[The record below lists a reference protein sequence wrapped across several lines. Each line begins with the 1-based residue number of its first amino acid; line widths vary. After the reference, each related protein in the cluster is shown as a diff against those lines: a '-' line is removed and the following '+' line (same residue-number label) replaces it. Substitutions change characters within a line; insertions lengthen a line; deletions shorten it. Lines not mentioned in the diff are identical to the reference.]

1 MKSSRLS
8 RILLLICAV
17 VLCSQ
22 SITAQKKRKL
32 GLVRDDKKYLH
43 LPKRSKNFSLMRGIL
58 PSTFNLK
65 SFVPQVEDQGDFSTC
80 VGWSTA
86 YYMRTI
92 MQAKKL
98 NIKGPET
105 IRAIAFSPT
114 FVFERIKSP
123 TDYQCQTGSS
133 ISDALDIMKEKG
145 VATLKS
151 APYACGNK
159 YTMLEEEAA
168 ANKIEGYTTLFD
180 IPSTASVEEKILSIK
195 TALVE
200 SQNAVLIGMWIPNS
214 FFQAKEVWKAAP
226 AETIK
231 NAVGGHA
238 MAVIGYDDT
247 KNAFLIVNS
256 WGNKW
261 ANNGFVWA
269 SYKDLI
275 EFTPYAYEVL
285 SPITPVPV
293 PTPVPVVP
301 SNNTTTDVVPP
312 APVQPVQEI
321 FLKGSIKPL
330 LANGDLMPVST
341 SAERGLDVTNDANI
355 DMITYNVTK
364 EYPSGTSFK
373 TEIIN
378 NISSYM
384 YIIASDDNNRVTKLF
399 PYDDE
404 VSALIPS
411 NNIAM
416 LPSTNSSF
424 TMDNKPG
431 NDYFLVLYSTKELD
445 IDKLKNDIA
454 NAQGEFKQKVYS
466 VIGKDLV
473 SADTILYESNNI
485 AFELKGTPNGTIVP
499 LLLKIKHM
507 K

>member
-1 MKSSRLS
+1 
-8 RILLLICAV
+8 
-17 VLCSQ
+17 
-22 SITAQKKRKL
+22 
-32 GLVRDDKKYLH
+32 
-43 LPKRSKNFSLMRGIL
+43 
-58 PSTFNLK
+58 
-65 SFVPQVEDQGDFSTC
+65 
-80 VGWSTA
+80 
-86 YYMRTI
+86 
-92 MQAKKL
+92 
-98 NIKGPET
+98 
-105 IRAIAFSPT
+105 
-114 FVFERIKSP
+114 
-123 TDYQCQTGSS
+123 
-133 ISDALDIMKEKG
+133 
-145 VATLKS
+145 
-151 APYACGNK
+151 
-159 YTMLEEEAA
+159 
-168 ANKIEGYTTLFD
+168 
-180 IPSTASVEEKILSIK
+180 
-195 TALVE
+195 
-200 SQNAVLIGMWIPNS
+200 
-214 FFQAKEVWKAAP
+214 
-226 AETIK
+226 
-231 NAVGGHA
+231 
-238 MAVIGYDDT
+238 
-247 KNAFLIVNS
+247 
-256 WGNKW
+256 
-261 ANNGFVWA
+261 
-269 SYKDLI
+269 
-275 EFTPYAYEVL
+275 
-285 SPITPVPV
+285 
-293 PTPVPVVP
+293 
-301 SNNTTTDVVPP
+301 
-312 APVQPVQEI
+312 
-321 FLKGSIKPL
+321 
-330 LANGDLMPVST
+330 MPVST